1 MPGERILIVD
11 DTPVNLKLTRMLLEH
26 EGYEVRTAATAEAA
40 LELLETFHPRL
51 VLADIQLPGMD
62 GLAMTRLIKADP
74 RNAGVLVVALTAYAM
89 KGDEE
94 KAVEAGC
101 DGYITKPI
109 DTRTLGAK
117 LREYM
122 DQVCAR
128 APHGAAPGAGPLPE
142 EELRELRARFLTEG
156 ARLVRQWND
165 ELYGAF
171 QASAASSAAHQWV
184 GAAGLLGFP
193 RISALAREAEHT
205 LMERPLDAGQFR
217 DLLESLEAEF
227 QTPTRAD
234 QMPEAPPEPDAR
246 IRARVLIAAD
256 DPNMLALVKAILQTQ
271 AVECHTATDGAAA
284 LATIRRLRPDA
295 VALDVNMPGMCG
307 YEVLGKLREEG
318 LAGKVLLLTAGEH
331 PAVTADDCLVKP
343 VNPIDLVVRLKRM
356 LAAS

>member
-1 MPGERILIVD
+1 MAGEPILIVD

-26 EGYEVRTAATAEAA
+26 EGYEVRTAATAEEA

-62 GLAMTRLIKADP
+62 GLEMTRRIKADP
-74 RNAGVLVVALTAYAM
+74 RNADVLVVALTAYAM
-89 KGDEE
+89 KGDED
-94 KAVEAGC
+94 KAVQAGC

-122 DQVCAR
+122 DRGCAP
-128 APHGAAPGAGPLPE
+128 ASHGAASAARLLPE
-142 EELRELRARFLTEG
+142 EELRELRERFLTEG

-171 QASAASSAAHQWV
+171 QVSAASSAAHQWV

-217 DLLESLEAEF
+217 EVLKSLEGEF
-227 QTPTRAD
+227 QAPTRAD
-234 QMPEAPPEPDAR
+234 QMPEAPPEADAR
-246 IRARVLIAAD
+246 IDARVLIADD
-256 DPNMLALVKAILQTQ
+256 DPNMLALVKAIVETQ
-271 AVECHTATDGAAA
+271 AIECHTATDGVAA
-284 LATIRRLRPDA
+284 LEMIRRLRPDA
-295 VALDVNMPGMCG
+295 VALDVNMPGMSG
-307 YEVLGKLREEG
+307 YEVLRKLREEG
-318 LAGKVLLLTAGEH
+318 LPVKVLLLTAEEH
-331 PAVTADDCLVKP
+331 PAAMAGEHLLKP
-343 VNPIDLVVRLKRM
+343 FNPIDLVVRLKRM
-356 LAAS
+356 L